1 MDFTGCASAGNN
13 PERACYTTPMIALRA
28 VPFAVGIALFAF
40 TASAQLG
47 AEGYYAQCKAL
58 YDQGVRDSA
67 RATCQLAL
75 VANPNHLPSIKLLG
89 RIYLEENNLGAAQ
102 PFLQQM
108 KQLEPQD
115 PEVALLESRYLLLL
129 GRPSEALQRLPR
141 GLNTEAVLLRAQINE
156 ALGRYEEAY
165 ATYRRIT
172 ASEEARLGA
181 ARLAERLGRPQE
193 ALGIL
198 GNSPKEQLVKARL
211 MWLSGETRA
220 AAEAL
225 EEVLPR
231 LGPLEGDYTRTL
243 GLLAMVYYGLGEFD
257 KGALVLRQL
266 SSRMSLPSSLLSK
279 VWPWLLV
286 FLLYLALLLYGES
299 RIEPMRTV
307 EMGNE
312 RRFGPGSLHLW
323 LILALVL
330 AGLAS
335 VGIGQVLYQ
344 NLLAAFTPFQGQVVR
359 PVFYFLLGAFAL
371 LIAYQMVGQE
381 GMVRALGPR
390 SSWVEGTWAGLVLLA
405 LLGLYSYLA
414 KPLGLSGLGTMYPIF
429 FGLALLE
436 VVIRGVGH
444 PIFKER
450 YKELSAFMVP
460 LLFAL
465 AIPGPTVFLLATS
478 LFLGWLYMRT
488 KGALAGA
495 TAWVLAG
502 LILALVANMPFVRTL
517 LVG

>member
-1 MDFTGCASAGNN
+1 
-13 PERACYTTPMIALRA
+13 MIALRA

-40 TASAQLG
+40 TALAQLG
-47 AEGYYAQCKAL
+47 AEGYYTQCKAL

-67 RATCQLAL
+67 KATCQLAL
-75 VANPNHLPSIKLLG
+75 VDNPNHLPSIKLLG
-89 RIYLEENNLGAAQ
+89 RIYLEENNLAAAQ

-108 KQLEPQD
+108 KQLGPQD
-115 PEVALLESRYLLLL
+115 PEVALLEARFLLLE
-129 GRPSEALQRLPR
+129 GRPSEALARLPR
-141 GLNTEAVLLRAQINE
+141 GLSTEAVLLRAQVLE

-165 ATYRRIT
+165 ATYLRIT

-193 ALGIL
+193 ALGLL
-198 GNSPKEQLVKARL
+198 GSSPKEQLVQARL
-211 MWLSGETRA
+211 MWLSGNSRA

-231 LGPLEGDYTRTL
+231 LGPLEKDYIQTL
-243 GLLAMVYYGLGEFD
+243 GLLAMVYYGLGEFE

-266 SSRMSLPSSLLSK
+266 SSRVSLPSSLLGK
-279 VWPWLLV
+279 VWPWLAV
-286 FLLYLALLLYGES
+286 FLVYLALVLYGES

-323 LILALVL
+323 LLLAIVL

-335 VGIGQVLYQ
+335 IGIGQVLYQ
-344 NLLAAFTPFQGQVVR
+344 NLLALFTPFQGQVVR
-359 PVFYFLLGAFAL
+359 PVFYFLMGAFAL
-371 LIAYQMVGQE
+371 LIAYRMVGQP
-381 GMVRALGPR
+381 GLVQALGPR
-390 SSWVEGTWAGLVLLA
+390 SSWIEGTWAGLVLLA
-405 LLGLYSYLA
+405 LLGLYAYIA

-429 FGLALLE
+429 FGLAFLE
-436 VVIRGVGH
+436 VVVRGVGY

-450 YKELSAFMVP
+450 YKELSGLMIPV
-460 LLFAL
+460 LYAL
-465 AIPGPTVFLLATS
+465 AIPGPTIFFLMTS
-478 LFLGWLYMRT
+478 LFLGWLYLRT

-495 TAWVLAG
+495 TAWVMAG
-502 LILALVANMPFVRTL
+502 LILTLIANLPWVRTL
-517 LVG
+517 LIN

>member
-1 MDFTGCASAGNN
+1 MV
-13 PERACYTTPMIALRA
+13 ALRA

-40 TASAQLG
+40 TALAQLG
-47 AEGYYAQCKAL
+47 AEGYYTQCKAL

-67 RATCQLAL
+67 KATCQLAL
-75 VANPNHLPSIKLLG
+75 VADPNHLPSIKLLG
-89 RIYLEENNLGAAQ
+89 RIYLDENNPGAAQ
-102 PFLQQM
+102 PFLQQV
-108 KQLEPQD
+108 KQLSPQD
-115 PEVALLESRYLLLL
+115 PEVALLEARYLLLQ
-129 GRPSEALQRLPR
+129 GRPSEALERLPR
-141 GLNTEAVLLRAQINE
+141 GLSTEAVLLRAQIYE

-165 ATYRRIT
+165 ATYRRIA

-193 ALGIL
+193 ALGLL
-198 GNSPKEQLVKARL
+198 GSSPKEQLVKARL
-211 MWLSGETRA
+211 MWLSGDTRA

-231 LGPLEGDYTRTL
+231 LGPLEGDYTQTL
-243 GLLAMVYYGLGEFD
+243 GLLAMVYYGLGEFE
-257 KGALVLRQL
+257 KGSLVLRQL
-266 SSRMSLPSSLLSK
+266 SSRVSLPSSLLGK
-279 VWPWLLV
+279 IWPWLLV
-286 FLLYLALLLYGES
+286 FLIYLGLVLYGES

-307 EMGNE
+307 EMGSD
-312 RRFGPGSLHLW
+312 RRFGPGSIHLW

-335 VGIGQVLYQ
+335 VGIGQLLYQ
-344 NLLAAFTPFQGQVVR
+344 NLLALFTPFQGQVVR
-359 PVFYFLLGAFAL
+359 PVFYFLMGALAL
-371 LIAYQMVGQE
+371 LITYQMVKQE
-381 GMVRALGPR
+381 GLVQALGSR

-405 LLGLYSYLA
+405 LLGLYSYIA

-429 FGLALLE
+429 LGLGLLE
-436 VVIRGVGH
+436 VVIRGVGY
-444 PIFKER
+444 PIYKER
-450 YKELSAFMVP
+450 YKELSNFMIPV
-460 LLFAL
+460 LFAL
-465 AIPGPTVFLLATS
+465 AIPGPTIFFLMAS

-502 LILALVANMPFVRTL
+502 LILALVANMPLVRTL

>member
-1 MDFTGCASAGNN
+1 MV
-13 PERACYTTPMIALRA
+13 ALRA

-40 TASAQLG
+40 TALAQLG
-47 AEGYYAQCKAL
+47 AEGYYTQCKAL

-67 RATCQLAL
+67 KATCQLAL
-75 VANPNHLPSIKLLG
+75 VADPNHLPSIKLLG
-89 RIYLEENNLGAAQ
+89 RIYLDENNPGAAQ
-102 PFLQQM
+102 PFLQQV
-108 KQLEPQD
+108 KQLSPQD
-115 PEVALLESRYLLLL
+115 PEVALLEARYLLLQ
-129 GRPSEALQRLPR
+129 GRPSEALERLPR
-141 GLNTEAVLLRAQINE
+141 GLSTEAVLLRAQIYE

-165 ATYRRIT
+165 ATYRRIA

-193 ALGIL
+193 ALGLL
-198 GNSPKEQLVKARL
+198 GSSPKEQLVKARL
-211 MWLSGETRA
+211 MWLSGDTRA

-231 LGPLEGDYTRTL
+231 LGPLEGDYTQTL
-243 GLLAMVYYGLGEFD
+243 GLLAMVYYGLGEFE
-257 KGALVLRQL
+257 KGSLVLRQL
-266 SSRMSLPSSLLSK
+266 SSRVSLPSSLLGK
-279 VWPWLLV
+279 IWPWLLV
-286 FLLYLALLLYGES
+286 FLIYLGLVLYGES

-307 EMGNE
+307 EMGSD
-312 RRFGPGSLHLW
+312 RRFGPGSIHLW

-335 VGIGQVLYQ
+335 VGNGQLLYQ
-344 NLLAAFTPFQGQVVR
+344 NLLALFTPFQGQVVR
-359 PVFYFLLGAFAL
+359 PVFYFLMGALAL
-371 LIAYQMVGQE
+371 LITYQMVKQE
-381 GMVRALGPR
+381 GLVQALGSR

-405 LLGLYSYLA
+405 LLGLYSYIA

-429 FGLALLE
+429 LGLGLLE
-436 VVIRGVGH
+436 VVIRGVGY
-444 PIFKER
+444 PIYKER
-450 YKELSAFMVP
+450 YKELSNFMIPV
-460 LLFAL
+460 LFAL
-465 AIPGPTVFLLATS
+465 AIPGPTIFFLMAS

-502 LILALVANMPFVRTL
+502 LILALVANMPLVRTL

>member
-1 MDFTGCASAGNN
+1 
-13 PERACYTTPMIALRA
+13 MIALRA

-40 TASAQLG
+40 TALAQLG
-47 AEGYYAQCKAL
+47 AEGYYTQCKAL

-75 VANPNHLPSIKLLG
+75 VADPNHLPSIKLLG
-89 RIYLEENNLGAAQ
+89 RIYLEENNPSGAQ

-108 KQLEPQD
+108 IRLSPED
-115 PEVALLESRYLLLL
+115 PEVALLDARYLLLL
-129 GRPSEALQRLPR
+129 GRPADALARLPK
-141 GLNTEAVLLRAQINE
+141 GLNTEAVLLRAQIYE

-165 ATYRRIT
+165 ATFRRVT

-193 ALGIL
+193 ALGLL
-198 GNSPKEQLVKARL
+198 GNSPKEQVARARL
-211 MWLSGETRA
+211 MWLSGDTRA

-231 LGPLEGDYTRTL
+231 LGSLDGDYTRTL
-243 GLLAMVYYGLGEFD
+243 GLLAMIYYGLGEFD
-257 KGALVLRQL
+257 KGALVVRQL
-266 SSRMSLPSSLLSK
+266 SSRVSLPSNLLSK
-279 VWPWLLV
+279 VWPWLVVLLV
-286 FLLYLALLLYGES
+286 YLGLVLYGES

-323 LILALVL
+323 LLLALVL

-335 VGIGQVLYQ
+335 VGVGQLLYQ
-344 NLLAAFTPFQGQVVR
+344 NLLALFTPFQGQVVR
-359 PVFYFLLGAFAL
+359 PVFYFLLGAFAFL
-371 LIAYQMVGQE
+371 VAYQMVGPA

-390 SSWVEGTWAGLVLLA
+390 SSWIEGTWAGLVLLA
-405 LLGLYSYLA
+405 LLGVYAYLA
-414 KPLGLSGLGTMYPIF
+414 KPLGLSSLGTMYPIF

-444 PIFKER
+444 PIFQER
-450 YKELSAFMVP
+450 YKELSTFMIPV
-460 LLFAL
+460 LFAL
-465 AIPGPTVFLLATS
+465 AIPGPTVFFLMAS
-478 LFLGWLYMRT
+478 VFLGWLYSRT

-502 LILALVANMPFVRTL
+502 LILALVANLPWVRTL
-517 LVG
+517 IGS

>member
-1 MDFTGCASAGNN
+1 
-13 PERACYTTPMIALRA
+13 MIALRA

-40 TASAQLG
+40 TALAQLG
-47 AEGYYAQCKAL
+47 AEGYYTQCKAL

-67 RATCQLAL
+67 KATCQLAL
-75 VANPNHLPSIKLLG
+75 VADPNHLPSIKLLG
-89 RIYLEENNLGAAQ
+89 RIYLDENNPGAAQ
-102 PFLQQM
+102 PFLQQV
-108 KQLEPQD
+108 KQLSPQD
-115 PEVALLESRYLLLL
+115 PEVALLEARYLLLQ
-129 GRPSEALQRLPR
+129 GRPSEALERLPR
-141 GLNTEAVLLRAQINE
+141 GLSTEAVLLRAQIYE

-165 ATYRRIT
+165 ATYRRIA

-193 ALGIL
+193 ALGLL
-198 GNSPKEQLVKARL
+198 GSSPKEQLVKARL
-211 MWLSGETRA
+211 MWLSGDTRA

-231 LGPLEGDYTRTL
+231 LGPLEGDYTQTL
-243 GLLAMVYYGLGEFD
+243 GLLAMVYYGLGEFE
-257 KGALVLRQL
+257 KGSLVLRQL
-266 SSRMSLPSSLLSK
+266 SSRVSLPSSLLGK
-279 VWPWLLV
+279 IWPWLLV
-286 FLLYLALLLYGES
+286 FLIYLGLVLYGES

-307 EMGNE
+307 EMGSD
-312 RRFGPGSLHLW
+312 RRFGPGSIHLW

-335 VGIGQVLYQ
+335 VGIGQLLYQ
-344 NLLAAFTPFQGQVVR
+344 NLLALFTPFQGQVVR
-359 PVFYFLLGAFAL
+359 PVFYFLMGALAL
-371 LIAYQMVGQE
+371 LITYQMVKQE
-381 GMVRALGPR
+381 GLVQALGSR

-405 LLGLYSYLA
+405 LLGLYSYIA

-429 FGLALLE
+429 LGLGLLE
-436 VVIRGVGH
+436 VVIRGVGY
-444 PIFKER
+444 PIYKER
-450 YKELSAFMVP
+450 YKELSNFMIPV
-460 LLFAL
+460 LFAL
-465 AIPGPTVFLLATS
+465 AIPGPTIFFLMAS

-502 LILALVANMPFVRTL
+502 LILALVANMPLVRTL

>member
-1 MDFTGCASAGNN
+1 MVT
-13 PERACYTTPMIALRA
+13 LRA
-28 VPFAVGIALFAF
+28 VPFAIGIVLFAF
-40 TASAQLG
+40 TALAQLG
-47 AEGYYAQCKAL
+47 AEGYFTQCKAL

-75 VANPNHLPSIKLLG
+75 VADPQHLPSIKLLG
-89 RIYLEENNLGAAQ
+89 RIYLEENNPGAAQ

-108 KQLEPQD
+108 KQLSPQD
-115 PEVALLESRYLLLL
+115 PEVALLEARYLLLL
-129 GRPSEALQRLPR
+129 GRPSEALKRLPK
-141 GLNTEAVLLRAQINE
+141 GLNTEAVLLRAQIYE

-165 ATYRRIT
+165 ATYQRVT

-193 ALGIL
+193 ALGLL
-198 GNSPKEQLVKARL
+198 GSSPREQLVKARL
-211 MWLSGETRA
+211 MWLSGDTRA

-231 LGPLEGDYTRTL
+231 LGPLEGDYTQTL
-243 GLLAMVYYGLGEFD
+243 GLLAMAYYGLGEFE
-257 KGALVLRQL
+257 KGSLVLRQL
-266 SSRMSLPSSLLSK
+266 SSRVSLPSNLLGK
-279 VWPWLLV
+279 IWPWLLV
-286 FLLYLALLLYGES
+286 FLLYLGLVLYGES

-307 EMGNE
+307 EMGSE
-312 RRFGPGSLHLW
+312 RRFGPGSIHLW

-335 VGIGQVLYQ
+335 VGIGQLLYQ
-344 NLLAAFTPFQGQVVR
+344 NLLALFTPFQGQVVR
-359 PVFYFLLGAFAL
+359 PVFYFLMGALAL
-371 LIAYQMVGQE
+371 LIAYQMVKQE
-381 GMVRALGPR
+381 GLVQALGPR

-405 LLGLYSYLA
+405 LLGLYSYIA

-429 FGLALLE
+429 FGLGLLE
-436 VVIRGVGH
+436 VVIRGVGY

-450 YKELSAFMVP
+450 YKELSGFMIPV
-460 LLFAL
+460 LFAL
-465 AIPGPTVFLLATS
+465 AIPGPTVFFLMAS
-478 LFLGWLYMRT
+478 LFFGWLYMRT

-502 LILALVANMPFVRTL
+502 LILALVANVPLVRTL

>member
-1 MDFTGCASAGNN
+1 MS
-13 PERACYTTPMIALRA
+13 CYTTPMTALRA
-28 VPFAVGIALFAF
+28 VLFAVGIALFAF

-47 AEGYYAQCKAL
+47 AEGYYTQCKAL

-75 VANPNHLPSIKLLG
+75 VADANHLPSIKLLG
-89 RIYLEENNLGAAQ
+89 RIYLEENNPTAAQ

-108 KQLEPQD
+108 IRLSPQD
-115 PEVALLESRYLLLL
+115 PEVALLDARFQLLQ
-129 GRPSEALQRLPR
+129 GRPADALARLPR

-165 ATYRRIT
+165 ATFRRVT

-193 ALGIL
+193 ALGLL
-198 GNSPKEQLVKARL
+198 GNSPREELAKARL
-211 MWLSGETRA
+211 MWLSGDTRA

-266 SSRMSLPSSLLSK
+266 SSRMSLPSSLLAK
-279 VWPWLLV
+279 VWPWLVV
-286 FLLYLALLLYGES
+286 FLIYLALVLYGES

-307 EMGNE
+307 EMGTE
-312 RRFGPGSLHLW
+312 RRYGPGSIHMW
-323 LILALVL
+323 LLLALVL
-330 AGLAS
+330 AGLAAM
-335 VGIGQVLYQ
+335 GIGQVLYQ
-344 NLLAAFTPFQGQVVR
+344 NLLALFTPFQGLVVR

-371 LIAYQMVGQE
+371 LIAYQAVSRE
-381 GMVRALGPR
+381 GMVNTLGSR
-390 SSWVEGTWAGLVLLA
+390 TGWVEGTWAGLVLLA
-405 LLGLYSYLA
+405 LLVLYSYIA

-429 FGLALLE
+429 FGMALLE
-436 VVIRGVGH
+436 LVIRGVGY
-444 PIFKER
+444 PVFKER
-450 YKELSAFMVP
+450 YKELSSFMIP
-460 LLFAL
+460 MLFAL
-465 AIPGPTVFLLATS
+465 AIPGPTVFFLMAS

-502 LILALVANMPFVRTL
+502 VVLALVANLPLARTL
-517 LVG
+517 LGS